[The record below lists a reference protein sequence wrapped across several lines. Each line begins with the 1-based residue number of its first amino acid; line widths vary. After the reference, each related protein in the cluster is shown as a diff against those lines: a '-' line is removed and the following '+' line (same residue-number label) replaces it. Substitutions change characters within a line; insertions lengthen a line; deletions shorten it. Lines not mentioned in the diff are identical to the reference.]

1 MNAIAL
7 SDATAGS
14 RYCICEIKEEN
25 RLVNRLSSMGL
36 LCGSTIEMCQNHEKQ
51 PVLIYARDT
60 LVAIG
65 REESKKNYGGR
76 CRQMSNCENCSSN
89 QNCKYHG
96 SSQLYKKD
104 GNTPVITLLGQP
116 NSGKSTIFNMTT
128 GSHQHVG
135 NWPGK
140 TVDQKEG
147 ECKWNG
153 KRLIIADLPG
163 SYSLSAGSD
172 EEVITRD
179 YISAGN
185 ADLVVVMADASQLKL
200 SLYMLADF
208 VGMKVPAILVLNMID
223 VAKGQG
229 IVIDTAALSEKLGVP
244 VVTMSAIR
252 KKDYRVLYE
261 NIETALMEKPIIVGE
276 PMTTAKEKMA
286 YIDDL
291 LNGVITAAALT
302 HLSGILRSG
311 MKAISV
317 HPLLISLICDV
328 LINVLYF
335 ALMMASFVLSITLG
349 FNLMEETDYLARIS
363 FLFDNTMSKVGLQ
376 GKTIMPFFMGLGC
389 TIAGTTGTRVV
400 DNWGQRVLAI
410 AMSWAVPCAATLS
423 VVPTI
428 AIALFGSTGGFLVM
442 MSIFLFMFL
451 MMWVVYKVFGNSL
464 APKEELVGLIMELPP
479 YHKPAIK
486 NTLYVTFQRTLGIFL
501 RALRIISLVSI
512 VFFVLT
518 YGFGGNAENSILYK
532 LGVLIE
538 PLTKFFGMKWE
549 AFLAFC
555 ASAISKESL
564 LGVLNT
570 LYGAGGS
577 LVSSTFGAKVSWTA
591 ASISDILSAN
601 FTKAEG
607 LAFIFAISFNMPCIS
622 ALAATARETHSA
634 KWTAKIGV
642 FYTLAALLIACVVYH
657 IGVLKF

>member
-1 MNAIAL
+1 M
-7 SDATAGS
+7 SS
-14 RYCICEIKEEN
+14 CEA
-25 RLVNRLSSMGL
+25 
-36 LCGSTIEMCQNHEKQ
+36 C
-51 PVLIYARDT
+51 A
-60 LVAIG
+60 A
-65 REESKKNYGGR
+65 SK
-76 CRQMSNCENCSSN
+76 
-89 QNCKYHG
+89 NCKYHG
-96 SSQLYKKD
+96 SSQFYRKD
-104 GNTPVITLLGQP
+104 DGTPVVALLGQP
-116 NSGKSTIFNMTT
+116 NSGKSTIFNMMT

-153 KRLIIADLPG
+153 QRMILADLPG

-179 YISAGN
+179 YITSGN
-185 ADLVVVMADASQLKL
+185 ADLVLVMADASQLKH

-208 VGMKVPAILVLNMID
+208 VGTKVPAVLVLNMMD

-229 IVIDTAALSEKLGVP
+229 ISIDTDALSRKLGIP
-244 VVTMSAIR
+244 VVPMSAIR
-252 KKDYRVLYE
+252 KKDYRGLYE
-261 NIETALMEKPIIVGE
+261 SIENALAQKPVIAGDT
-276 PMTTAKEKMA
+276 MSTAKKKMD

-291 LNGVITAAALT
+291 LDGVITAEKDASRAFSKFDRKALSPVRGKLMAFGIILLIFLLSMIFSGVVSGIASAVLT
-302 HLSGILRSG
+302 PLSGVLRMG
-311 MKAISV
+311 MEHIHV
-317 HPLLISLICDV
+317 HALLISLVCDV

-335 ALMMASFVLSITLG
+335 ALMMASFVLGISLG
-349 FNLMEETDYLARIS
+349 FNLMEETGYLARIS

-442 MSIFLFMFL
+442 VSIFLFMFL

-464 APKEELVGLIMELPP
+464 APKEERVGLIMELPP
-479 YHKPAIK
+479 YHKPAFRNI
-486 NTLYVTFQRTLGIFL
+486 LYVTFQRTLDIFL
-501 RALRIISLVSI
+501 RALRVISLVSI

-518 YGFGGNAENSILYK
+518 YGFGGSAENSILYK

-538 PLTKFFGMKWE
+538 PVTMFFGLKWQ

-570 LYGAGGS
+570 LYGTGGS
-577 LVSSTFGAKVSWTA
+577 LVSSTFGAKVSGTA
-591 ASISDILSAN
+591 AAGISQILSAN

-607 LAFIFAISFNMPCIS
+607 LAFIFAISFNMPCVS
-622 ALAATARETHSA
+622 ALAATARETHSV

-642 FYTLAALLIACVVYH
+642 LYTLASLLIACVVYH
-657 IGVLKF
+657 IGLLVF

>member
-1 MNAIAL
+1 M
-7 SDATAGS
+7 SS
-14 RYCICEIKEEN
+14 CEA
-25 RLVNRLSSMGL
+25 
-36 LCGSTIEMCQNHEKQ
+36 
-51 PVLIYARDT
+51 YA
-60 LVAIG
+60 A
-65 REESKKNYGGR
+65 SKN
-76 CRQMSNCENCSSN
+76 CR
-89 QNCKYHG
+89 YHG
-96 SSQLYKKD
+96 SSQFYRKD
-104 GNTPVITLLGQP
+104 DGTPVVALLGQP
-116 NSGKSTIFNMTT
+116 NSGKSTIFNMMT

-153 KRLIIADLPG
+153 QRMILADLPG

-179 YISAGN
+179 YISSGN
-185 ADLVVVMADASQLKL
+185 ADLVLVMVDASQLKR

-208 VGMKVPAILVLNMID
+208 VGTKVPAVLVLNMMD

-229 IVIDTAALSEKLGVP
+229 ISIDTDALSRKLGIP
-244 VVTMSAIR
+244 VVPMSAIR
-252 KKDYRVLYE
+252 KKDYRGLYE
-261 NIETALMEKPIIVGE
+261 SIENALAQKPVISGDT
-276 PMTTAKEKMA
+276 MSSAKEKMD

-291 LNGVITAAALT
+291 LDGVITAEKDAGRAFGKFDRKALSPVRGKLMAFGIILLIFLLSMIFSGVVSGIASAVLT
-302 HLSGILRSG
+302 PLSGVLRTG
-311 MKAISV
+311 MEHIHV
-317 HPLLISLICDV
+317 HALLISLICDV

-335 ALMMASFVLSITLG
+335 ALMMASFVLGISLG
-349 FNLMEETDYLARIS
+349 FNLMEETGYLARIS

-442 MSIFLFMFL
+442 VSIFLFMFL

-464 APKEELVGLIMELPP
+464 APKEERVGLIMELPP
-479 YHKPAIK
+479 YHKPAFRNI
-486 NTLYVTFQRTLGIFL
+486 LYVTFQRTLDIFL
-501 RALRIISLVSI
+501 RALRVISLVSI

-518 YGFGGNAENSILYK
+518 YGFGGSAENSILYK

-538 PLTKFFGMKWE
+538 PVTMFFGLKWQ

-570 LYGAGGS
+570 LYGTGGS
-577 LVSSTFGAKVSWTA
+577 LVSSTFGAKVSGTA
-591 ASISDILSAN
+591 AAGISQILSAN

-607 LAFIFAISFNMPCIS
+607 LAFIFAISFNMPCVS
-622 ALAATARETHSA
+622 ALAATARETHSV

-642 FYTLAALLIACVVYH
+642 FYTLASLLIACVVYH
-657 IGVLKF
+657 IGLLVF

>member
-1 MNAIAL
+1 M
-7 SDATAGS
+7 S
-14 RYCICEIKEEN
+14 RCEACA
-25 RLVNRLSSMGL
+25 SSKA
-36 LCGSTIEMCQNHEKQ
+36 CT
-51 PVLIYARDT
+51 
-60 LVAIG
+60 
-65 REESKKNYGGR
+65 
-76 CRQMSNCENCSSN
+76 
-89 QNCKYHG
+89 YHG

-104 GNTPVITLLGQP
+104 DGTPVIALLGQP
-116 NSGKSTIFNMTT
+116 NSGKSTIFNMMT

-147 ECKWNG
+147 ECRWNG
-153 KRLIIADLPG
+153 QRMILADLPG

-179 YISAGN
+179 YIVSGQ
-185 ADLVVVMADASQLKL
+185 ADLVLVMADASQLKR

-208 VGMKVPAILVLNMID
+208 VGMKVPAILVLNMMD

-229 IVIDTAALSEKLGVP
+229 ISIDTDALSRKLGIP
-244 VVTMSAIR
+244 VVPMSAIR
-252 KKDYRVLYE
+252 KIDYRGLYE
-261 NIETALMEKPIIVGE
+261 TIEAALTQKPVVAGKAME
-276 PMTTAKEKMA
+276 TTKEKMA
-286 YIDDL
+286 YIDEL
-291 LNGVITAAALT
+291 LNGVITAEKDARSAFGKFDRLALSPVRGKAMAFGIILLIFLLSMIFSGVVSGIASAVLT
-302 HLSGILRSG
+302 PLSGILR
-311 MKAISV
+311 MAMEHV
-317 HPLLISLICDV
+317 HIHALLISLICDV

-335 ALMMASFVLSITLG
+335 ALMMASFVLGISLG
-349 FNLMEETDYLARIS
+349 FNLMEETGYLARIS
-363 FLFDNTMSKVGLQ
+363 FLFDRTMSKVGLQ

-428 AIALFGSTGGFLVM
+428 AIALFGSTGGFFVM
-442 MSIFLFMFL
+442 VSIFLFMFL
-451 MMWVVYKVFGNSL
+451 MMWVVYKAFGNSL
-464 APKEELVGLIMELPP
+464 APREERVGLIMELPP
-479 YHKPAIK
+479 YHKPAFRNIA
-486 NTLYVTFQRTLGIFL
+486 YVTFQRTLDIFF
-501 RALRIISLVSI
+501 RALRVISLVSV

-518 YGFGGNAENSILYK
+518 YGFGGNAENSVLYK

-538 PLTKFFGMKWE
+538 PVTKFFGLKWQ

-570 LYGAGGS
+570 LYGTGGS
-577 LVSSTFGAKVSWTA
+577 LVSSTFGAKVSGTA
-591 ASISDILSAN
+591 ASGISEILSAN

-607 LAFIFAISFNMPCIS
+607 LAFIFAISFNMPCVS

-642 FYTLAALLIACVVYH
+642 FYTLAALLVACIVYH
-657 IGVLKF
+657 IGLLIF